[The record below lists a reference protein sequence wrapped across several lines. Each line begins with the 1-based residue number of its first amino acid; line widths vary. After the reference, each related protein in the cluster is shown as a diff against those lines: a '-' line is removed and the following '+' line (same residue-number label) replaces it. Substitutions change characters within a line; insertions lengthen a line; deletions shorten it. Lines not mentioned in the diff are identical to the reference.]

1 MTDTKAQP
9 PNGKPA
15 RVKKVAYA
23 GKEPDSD
30 FHLEILNITLPS
42 PQQLKDLQIA
52 RHLSDEQIHEL
63 RNLLQHVHEDLERFN
78 AHYSKVEERKDHI
91 KALIEVEAQFLK
103 LKNTLD
109 RHLGI
114 LDKVLPLDVMEGIG
128 ESFDLSLARE
138 VLDDRTSY
146 GRLNVEI
153 NRHMLASRTID
164 AETIS
169 TLTLPRRKAIGL
181 NQGHLLLKHFVDE
194 IQNPLSVWVNLH
206 SDNGGGRPRKYAR
219 EYLLFW
225 LAHQAEQLTG
235 KKAPGAKKGSF
246 ADYCRSVVEICGLPS
261 QGTDAALPGIVREV
275 KLWKKRFA
283 NHD

>member
-1 MTDTKAQP
+1 MTDDSAKKST
-9 PNGKPA
+9 GKTA

-63 RNLLQHVHEDLERFN
+63 SNLLQHVHEDLERFN

-91 KALIEVEAQFLK
+91 KALIEVEGQFLK

-109 RHLGI
+109 KHLDI
-114 LDKVLPLDVMEGIG
+114 LDKILPLDMMEDIG
-128 ESFDLSLARE
+128 EGLDLSFARE
-138 VLDDRTSY
+138 ALDDKTSY
-146 GRLNVEI
+146 HRLNADI
-153 NRHMLASRTID
+153 NRHMLTPNGID

-169 TLTLPRRKAIGL
+169 TLTLPRPPTYGL

>member
-30 FHLEILNITLPS
+30 FHLEVLNITLPS

-52 RHLSDEQIHEL
+52 RHLSDEQIYEL

-78 AHYSKVEERKDHI
+78 AHYSNVEERKDHI
-91 KALIEVEAQFLK
+91 KALIEIEGQFLK
-103 LKNTLD
+103 LKNTID
-109 RHLGI
+109 KHLGI
-114 LDKVLPLDVMEGIG
+114 LDEVLPLDMMEGIG
-128 ESFDLSLARE
+128 EALDLSFARE
-138 VLDDRTSY
+138 ALDDKTSY
-146 GRLNVEI
+146 RRLNADI
-153 NRHMLASRTID
+153 NRHMLASSRID

-169 TLTLPRRKAIGL
+169 TLTLPRRRVIGL
-181 NQGHLLLKHFVDE
+181 KQGHLLLKHFVDE
-194 IQNPLSVWVNLH
+194 IHNPLAVWVNLH
-206 SDNGGGRPRKYAR
+206 ADNGGGRPRKYAR

-225 LAHQAEQLTG
+225 LVHQAEQITG

-246 ADYCRSVVEICGLPS
+246 ADYCRSVVEICGLPA
-261 QGTDAALPGIVREV
+261 QGTGAALPAIVREV
-275 KLWKKRFA
+275 KLWNKRFS

>member
-15 RVKKVAYA
+15 RGKKVAYA

-42 PQQLKDLQIA
+42 PQQLKGLQIE
-52 RHLSDEQIHEL
+52 RGLSDEQIHEL
-63 RNLLQHVHEDLERFN
+63 RTLLQHVHQDLERFN
-78 AHYSKVEERKDHI
+78 AHYSKIEERKDHI

-103 LKNTLD
+103 LKNTID
-109 RHLGI
+109 KYLGI

-153 NRHMLASRTID
+153 NRHMLASRRID

-169 TLTLPRRKAIGL
+169 TLTLPRRQAIGL

-194 IQNPLSVWVNLH
+194 IHNPLAVWVNLH
-206 SDNGGGRPRKYAR
+206 ADNGGGRPRKYAR

-225 LAHQAEQLTG
+225 LVHQAEQLTG
-235 KKAPGAKKGSF
+235 KKAPVAKNGAF
-246 ADYCRSVVEICGLPS
+246 ADYCQAVVKICGLTA
-261 QGTDAALPGIVREV
+261 QGTDAALPAIVREV
-275 KLWKKRFA
+275 KSWKKRFA